1 MSGKE
6 RAGWLTLA
14 IVVFSF
20 MASILT
26 IQQNTIRTILH
37 TQAAML
43 EDYDTLT
50 RDVQKLRRELE
61 DEKRIHETLL
71 RQMDLIVAASRSGWA
86 AAHRLIAAGVLGI
99 EAQGSAQ

>member
-1 MSGKE
+1 MNLE
-6 RAGWLTLA
+6 RASWLIFGIVAFA
-14 IVVFSF
+14 I
-20 MASILT
+20 MGSILT

-71 RQMDLIVAASRSGWA
+71 RQMDLIVAASRSGWD